1 MFNFLKKEKNN
12 GIINEI
18 HNDEVTFMLANYGVG
33 LLNKEKD
40 YGDISSLKCIFGY
53 CVTGVDG
60 ELEALFKIETDKTVA
75 YYQAIK
81 GNIKRLNISEEMF
94 NSAIDIFF
102 SNNKDLKKELVTIRL
117 GKNKK
122 NTY

>member
-1 MFNFLKKEKNN
+1 MFNFFKKEKNK

-18 HNDEVTFMLANYGVG
+18 HNDKIIFTLANYGVS

-40 YGDISSLKCIFGY
+40 YDDISSLKCIFGY

-60 ELEALFKIETDKTVA
+60 KIESLFKIETDKIVA

-81 GNIKRLNISEEMF
+81 GSVKRLNISEGMF

-102 SNNKDLKKELVTIRL
+102 SNNKDLKKDLVTIGL
-117 GKNKK
+117 GK
-122 NTY
+122 

>member
-1 MFNFLKKEKNN
+1 MFNFFKKEKNN
-12 GIINEI
+12 EIINEI
-18 HNDEVTFMLANYGVG
+18 HNDEVIFMLANYGAS
-33 LLNKEKD
+33 LLNKGKD
-40 YGDISSLKCIFGY
+40 YDDTSNLKCIFGY

-60 ELEALFKIETDKTVA
+60 ELESLFKIETDKVVA

-102 SNNKDLKKELVTIRL
+102 SNNKYLKKELVTIEL
-117 GKNKK
+117 GKN
-122 NTY
+122 